1 MSTPTTD
8 AFFAT
13 TSFIAHANVLLVQVQ
28 GLGTEVPY
36 NMVERMMCLWQK
48 WHTMHG
54 NKITWEWD
62 KELLKWCMA
71 QYHDNLGAEWLALFA
86 NDFAPVVLSFNKE
99 LEALLAGK
107 EPLVVS
113 MATKS
118 KEAVIAPL
126 VEQDLQCQDKFWQEV
141 AKELEVDVQ

>member
-1 MSTPTTD
+1 MLTPTTN

-28 GLGTEVPY
+28 GLGTKAPY
-36 NMVERMMCLWQK
+36 NKVKGMMCLWQK
-48 WHTMHG
+48 WRTMHG

-71 QYHDNLGAEWLALFA
+71 RYHDNLGAEWLALFA
-86 NDFAPVVLSFNKE
+86 NDFAPVVLSFNKK

-107 EPLVVS
+107 ELLVS
-113 MATKS
+113 IATKS

-126 VEQDLQCQDKFWQEV
+126 VEQDLQCQNKFWQKV
-141 AKELEVDVQ
+141 AKELEVNVQ